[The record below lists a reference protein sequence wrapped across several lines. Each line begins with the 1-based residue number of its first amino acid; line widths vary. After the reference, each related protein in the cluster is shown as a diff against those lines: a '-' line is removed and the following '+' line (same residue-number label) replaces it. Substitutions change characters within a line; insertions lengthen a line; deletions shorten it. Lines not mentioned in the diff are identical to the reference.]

1 MRINIFLY
9 LTITILIISGM
20 VEAVK
25 LNNYGENQTNLDNRI
40 LEIQNA
46 INDNS
51 AKWIANNAIR
61 ELTSPQIQKR
71 FK

>member
-9 LTITILIISGM
+9 LIITILIISGM

-40 LEIQNA
+40 LEIQNL

-51 AKWIANNAIR
+51 AK
-61 ELTSPQIQKR
+61 
-71 FK
+71 